1 MVLQNPPD
9 NPSVVRHDRFAN
21 PNIRLIESR
30 RRKLQNAEQIAKTHS
45 IKNLLHP
52 PLLPPPTP
60 PPPPVHTTTPAK
72 PRTRS
77 LPTQKPTASG
87 PDATPYKPVPA
98 PSKTASPRHLESDLE
113 RYLASD
119 RPNLYYYI
127 PGSGLRPA

>member
-9 NPSVVRHDRFAN
+9 NPSVRHDRFAN
-21 PNIRLIESR
+21 RNIRLINSR
-30 RRKLQNAEQIAKTHS
+30 RRKLQNAEQIAKNTQHQ
-45 IKNLLHP
+45 KP
-52 PLLPPPTP
+52 PQPPSSASTTP
-60 PPPPVHTTTPAK
+60 VRTTTPTK
-72 PRTRS
+72 TRTRS